1 MTSQPQVLRI
11 VLCHNKAV
19 PLGLKDEARREV
31 LQLIE
36 WPLEQVSA
44 RKVVDPGGMGQINVA
59 LNYGSTVSPL

>member
-1 MTSQPQVLRI
+1 M
-11 VLCHNKAV
+11 CHNKAV
-19 PLGLKDEARREV
+19 PSGLKDEARREV